1 MRRRCSLEAEAV
13 ILPGALTIA
22 NEVTAGWVK
31 SQSRLSLDSAHIAVV
46 PPGTPS
52 SATSFSFQLF
62 LLTLVDAKLF
72 PGRPGKASRPFLLV
86 TWFSLGV

>member
-31 SQSRLSLDSAHIAVV
+31 SQSRLSLNSAHIAMV
-46 PPGTPS
+46 PPATPS
-52 SATSFSFQLF
+52 RPTSFSFQLA

-72 PGRPGKASRPFLLV
+72 PGRPGKASRPSLLV